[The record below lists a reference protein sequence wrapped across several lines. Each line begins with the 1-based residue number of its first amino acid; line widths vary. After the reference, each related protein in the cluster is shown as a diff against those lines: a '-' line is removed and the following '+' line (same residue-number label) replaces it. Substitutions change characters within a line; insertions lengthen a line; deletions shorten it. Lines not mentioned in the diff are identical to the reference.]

1 MTTRSNIINKCAD
14 SLELLVVN
22 LNIRMCLFVCAP
34 ENQLVIAEFGL
45 YAFIA
50 WSEEHICIKSDRV
63 SEWFIAK
70 KPGSHF
76 AVDGVEVSMKSSKSR
91 QALTS

>member
-1 MTTRSNIINKCAD
+1 MP
-14 SLELLVVN
+14 SLH
-22 LNIRMCLFVCAP
+22 
-34 ENQLVIAEFGL
+34 GL
-45 YAFIA
+45 
-50 WSEEHICIKSDRV
+50 KSTFA
-63 SEWFIAK
+63 SSLTGWFIAK

>member
-1 MTTRSNIINKCAD
+1 MP
-14 SLELLVVN
+14 SLH
-22 LNIRMCLFVCAP
+22 
-34 ENQLVIAEFGL
+34 GL
-45 YAFIA
+45 
-50 WSEEHICIKSDRV
+50 KSTFALSLTGC

-91 QALTS
+91 QALTSLGLEARRLMLQST

>member
-1 MTTRSNIINKCAD
+1 MP
-14 SLELLVVN
+14 SLHGLKSTFAS
-22 LNIRMCLFVCAP
+22 CLT
-34 ENQLVIAEFGL
+34 G
-45 YAFIA
+45 Y
-50 WSEEHICIKSDRV
+50 